1 MNEATVLDYSLQPFS
16 TNYFTNEKLRN
27 VFCSE
32 KAEHRRF
39 PTKALDLLNQT
50 LMNSKISLQDNDVLD
65 FIDDLLKV
73 INYNREKPNFK
84 LCSIIARRL
93 GFNVNAKGTI
103 FIIFSILY
111 LYENNID
118 ECNLDEIF
126 DFLSQKYNI
135 KEKNVKWSIDNS
147 LKAMKRYSNQEL
159 LHIIFSKYDG
169 RPLSARYLI
178 AHAVFE
184 LRRKFPPQDY
194 TKERIERILYSV

>member
-1 MNEATVLDYSLQPFS
+1 MNEAKVLDYRLQPFS

-39 PTKALDLLNQT
+39 PTKALDILTQT
-50 LMNSKISLQDNDVLD
+50 LMNSKISLQDNAVLD

-73 INYNREKPNFK
+73 INLNKEKPNFK
-84 LCSIIARRL
+84 LCSIITRKL
-93 GFNVNAKGTI
+93 GFNVSSKGTK

-126 DFLSQKYNI
+126 EFLSQKYNVD
-135 KEKNVKWSIDNS
+135 EKNIKWSIENS
-147 LKAMKRYSNQEL
+147 LKAMKRYSDQEL
-159 LHIIFSKYDG
+159 LHIIFTKYDG
-169 RPLSARYLI
+169 RSLNARYII

-184 LRRKFPPQDY
+184 LRKKFPPQNY
-194 TKERIERILYSV
+194 TKERTERILYSV

>member
-1 MNEATVLDYSLQPFS
+1 MNQAQVLDYSLQTFS
-16 TNYFTNEKLRN
+16 TDYFTNEKSLN

-32 KAEHRRF
+32 KAEHRKI
-39 PTKALDLLNQT
+39 PTKALDVLTKT
-50 LMNSKISLQDNDVLD
+50 LMNSKNSLQDNGVLVI
-65 FIDDLLKV
+65 IDDLLKV
-73 INYNREKPNFK
+73 INSNKEKPNFK
-84 LCSIIARRL
+84 LCSIIARKL
-93 GFNVNAKGTI
+93 GFNVNSKGTI

-126 DFLSQKYNI
+126 EFLSQKYNI
-135 KEKNVKWSIDNS
+135 EEKNVKWSIENS

-159 LHIIFSKYDG
+159 LHIIFTKYDG

-194 TKERIERILYSV
+194 TKERTERILYSV

>member
-50 LMNSKISLQDNDVLD
+50 LMNSKISLQDNNVLD